1 MRQQEDGLTIA
12 ALTLLFVALMADATL
27 QIASQRVCSVSE
39 RVSTLQKTTQ
49 SEICVARGMQ
59 HRARQSEP
67 VGVI

>member
-39 RVSTLQKTTQ
+39 RVSTLQKTTP
-49 SEICVARGMQ
+49 IGDLCCARDAAS
-59 HRARQSEP
+59 R
-67 VGVI
+67 